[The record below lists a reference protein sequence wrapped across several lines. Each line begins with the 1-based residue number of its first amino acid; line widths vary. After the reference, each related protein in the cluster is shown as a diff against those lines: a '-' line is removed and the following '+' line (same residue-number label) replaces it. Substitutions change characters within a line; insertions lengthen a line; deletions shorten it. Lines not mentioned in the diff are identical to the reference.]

1 MLALATGPDTNFVVD
16 RNRAAG
22 RTRTWTVDQPL
33 VAASASDQ
41 SLRIHTYVTYTAISD
56 GHGLRLDVWPFP
68 ISPLQRQTTP
78 GDGLVPFWADGLSC
92 SVGCPARGAIPGWPV
107 VPFHQQHAVRAGI
120 NEVRPA
126 NFHVAVDI
134 QAHNFQP
141 VYAIQ
146 SGYASASP
154 TGSFGDFMV
163 TVGSFTYW
171 HIVPTVSNG
180 QYVVAYKTV
189 LGNVENGFGHMA
201 FSETAGSGFLNPLR
215 PGGPLRPY
223 TDREPPV
230 IGIPHVFLDGRVIVG
245 AFDPQSFV
253 ETGFSYETPVLAPS
267 SLAWRL
273 YDAHGHALTGLE
285 WAMSGSQHYPTGLKP
300 VIFASGAS
308 NPGFACFYTQRICI
322 PNWVYWLA
330 GGLTQPLPL
339 SSLSPG
345 RYRLTVYAWD
355 WVGNTSALDYWIR
368 LPLASAASAP
378 SAEFGPLAP
387 NFDYDETA
395 ASLPPPAYNT
405 AATSASH

>member
-1 MLALATGPDTNFVVD
+1 
-16 RNRAAG
+16 
-22 RTRTWTVDQPL
+22 
-33 VAASASDQ
+33 
-41 SLRIHTYVTYTAISD
+41 
-56 GHGLRLDVWPFP
+56 
-68 ISPLQRQTTP
+68 
-78 GDGLVPFWADGLSC
+78 
-92 SVGCPARGAIPGWPV
+92 
-107 VPFHQQHAVRAGI
+107 VPFHRQHAIRAGI

-126 NFHVAVDI
+126 NFHVGVDI

-189 LGNVENGFGHMA
+189 LGNVENGFGHIA
-201 FSETAGSGFLNPLR
+201 FSETAGFLNPLR

-223 TDREPPV
+223 SDGERPV
-230 IGIPHVFLDGRVIVG
+230 IGIPRVFPDGRVIVG

-253 ETGFSYETPVLAPS
+253 ESGYSYETPVLAPS

-273 YDAHGHALTGLE
+273 YDAHGHAVTGLE
-285 WAMSGSQHYPTGLKP
+285 WAMRGSQHYPTAMKP
-300 VIFASGAS
+300 VIFAAGAS
-308 NPGFACFYTQRICI
+308 NPGFACFFMQRICI

-339 SSLSPG
+339 GGLPRG

-355 WVGNTSALDYWIR
+355 WVGNTSALDYW
-368 LPLASAASAP
+368 LKVPLAIAAAAP
-378 SAEFGPLAP
+378 GSEFGVLAP
-387 NFDYDETA
+387 NFEYDETA
-395 ASLPPPAYNT
+395 ASLPAPAYNT
-405 AATSASH
+405 AAMKRHSGDSTHSAGSRVRALGR